1 LVLPI
6 KEYNTKEVKRQVLFN
21 DFFEFFEFLSI
32 WRFPGKIDNISESF
46 RIVN

>member
-21 DFFEFFEFLSI
+21 DFFEFLSI

-46 RIVN
+46 RIIN